1 MQYQSECLSALKSVA
16 NIHKPFEK
24 TFMDTMKL
32 FMAIPDRINFLQ
44 LGRYGCFSE
53 QTYRNLFEHETF
65 DWFAFNG
72 SIISKHLTGKRK
84 AIAIDPSYIPKSGK
98 KTPWIGYFWS
108 GCAGEYKRG
117 LEIMGIGVIDIDNH
131 ECMTLGSIQTPD
143 CKTLDNMDKNLVDW
157 YSSYLIS
164 RKDKLQSVSRTV
176 VADAFF
182 SKETFITPMCE
193 NDFHVI
199 SRFRN
204 DVVLYYPTLEKKTG
218 KRGHP
223 KWFDG
228 RINFAKLDLTRCKEY
243 EVNKGKLYGLR
254 VYAKALKRY
263 VSLAISVSD
272 GRENRQVAT
281 LFSLQTIP
289 WMDARCWIITEP
301 GSSWNFA
308 LEIASSMQESPT
320 VSQPTSGSWI
330 FTSMHR
336 LQLSTWP
343 KRHVR
348 DLE

>member
-1 MQYQSECLSALKSVA
+1 
-16 NIHKPFEK
+16 
-24 TFMDTMKL
+24 MDAMKL

-164 RKDKLQSVSRTV
+164 RKNKIQSISRTV

-204 DVVLYYPTLEKKTG
+204 DVILYYPTLEKKTG
-218 KRGHP
+218 KRGHS
-223 KWFDG
+223 KWFGGKID
-228 RINFAKLDLTRCKEY
+228 FANLDLTRCKEY

-263 VSLAISVSD
+263 VSLAIWYPMD
-272 GRENRQVAT
+272 GRT
-281 LFSLQTIP
+281 DKWSFTSLQTIP
-289 WMDARCWIITEP
+289 WMDARFWIITEP
-301 GSSWNFA
+301 DSSWSFA
-308 LEIASSMQESPT
+308 LEMESSMQESPT
-320 VSQPTSGSWI
+320 VSQPTSGNWI
-330 FTSMHR
+330 FTSMRR

-348 DLE
+348 DSE